1 MTTVYEGTVTSTS
14 IRRDGLRAARRSLD
28 DAIVAPATDNHTW
41 ATNLLV
47 ELRKLARAFTKHVRE
62 SEGDDGSLPEV
73 LALKPHLQHRV
84 GMVMDDHSLILRHIN
99 DVISMVEQQL
109 SSRTVWAESLRLNAG
124 GLADEIRSH
133 QAKGTDLVY
142 EAFNRIDG
150 FG

>member
-1 MTTVYEGTVTSTS
+1 
-14 IRRDGLRAARRSLD
+14 
-28 DAIVAPATDNHTW
+28 
-41 ATNLLV
+41 
-47 ELRKLARAFTKHVRE
+47 
-62 SEGDDGSLPEV
+62 
-73 LALKPHLQHRV
+73 
-84 GMVMDDHSLILRHIN
+84 MVMDDHSLILRHIN